1 MKFAFPILTAKGE
14 EFKDV
19 KALTALINGEKS
31 GHYLLGNHNK
41 WHGGIHISDQ
51 SAPWCKDKYP
61 VRAIAD
67 GKVVAFRMMK
77 DYLTSEFQGE
87 SLRYSNCFCL
97 VQHEYCEINAETKAK
112 NEFTFYSLYMH
123 LLPWDKYQSTEK
135 LVLKKG
141 WNARNSVPHRN
152 PNAEQQRADAALPRF
167 TLPKD
172 TELEMDSSIPSKKGS
187 VGGKEYD
194 FIKVKIKS
202 KLSNAQI
209 KEAEKAG
216 VLVSE
221 GSSVWIANSPDAV
234 TFIKPNVPTWLFDQ
248 IEAELLTNMI
258 GRSDPVLN
266 GPTGRLMAG
275 DKSVSLPAGTKL
287 QYDAHQ
293 LEFHW
298 IGDKSRKMARC
309 EYVTPSAG
317 GAAGSCGMA
326 WVCVEDEFIKVNT
339 RTPSHLGELYVL
351 PSPVPIAAGETIGY
365 LGLVETPNSLIG
377 GKQSKH
383 QVHLEVFT
391 QDPRLDD
398 VLANKAGTKGG
409 ATYAKVPADLILH
422 EKKSEGGKSKWVATK
437 DKSQEVLVES
447 PTQEKDAAKQEW
459 VRVSADKYVKKEQ
472 VELLSQHDW
481 LKIGFKKV
489 DGSASDGY
497 LDPDAPPTFF
507 TELVKSFDTDKNGEL
522 SSKEIQTALQNSG
535 NAGQLQK
542 LIVKHPS
549 EWYEKSSSSSYLWLD
564 KLMTK
569 IGLPDFDLLVDHEK
583 QRIDKLEWMQSATKL
598 KFNRMIWHF
607 NPLSILIN
615 ITVGSCYKLLWGQKV
630 TASLGGKKACEFRR
644 KTVDICA
651 ELWGENKKI
660 EYANVLM
667 ACMAVETSR
676 IFTSSVILLKPL
688 RDTNGEYI
696 YNQKG
701 KVKKTYQ
708 AISKQDIANDVSI
721 AKRNPVG
728 LIQFTGPAVQ
738 QINNVHGT
746 NITKQDLALMDEL
759 EQLDYVKKYFTSRK
773 DLINKFKGPEDI
785 YLFIFCPEGVGK
797 DDDYVL
803 YSKQDDHDY
812 GVDYYT
818 NNSSLDSNLH
828 GNEGNN
834 DQKIQKKELLSRL
847 RKLMAEGEEYIN
859 ECCCDFSKKEPSHLE
874 LSGEKWV
881 NRYPTSKNIDDLEL
895 GFSNN
900 VRKFISAIES
910 AGGQVRISATYRPVE
925 RAYLMHYCWRI
936 AKEGLAPEKVPKMKG
951 VDIDWEHKSKNGVPD
966 KQAAI
971 MAAKKMVSG
980 YNIIY
985 KPSLTS
991 RHTEK
996 KAIDMTITGVRG
1008 LFIKMNDGKF
1018 IEIKSSDDLYRVGA
1032 SYRVFKLVSDP
1043 PHWSVDGR

>member
-67 GKVVAFRMMK
+67 GKVVAFRIMK

-97 VQHEYCEINAETKAK
+97 VQHEYCEINVETKAK

-141 WNARNSVPHRN
+141 WNARNSVPHSN
-152 PNAEQQRADAALPRF
+152 PDAEPQRADAALPRF

-172 TELEMDSSIPSKKGS
+172 TELEMDSSIPPKKGS

-248 IEAELLTNMI
+248 IDAELLKDMA
-258 GRSDPVLN
+258 GRADPVLDDKS
-266 GPTGRLMAG
+266 GRLMAG
-275 DKSVSLPAGTKL
+275 SGNVSLPAGTKL

-298 IGDKSRKMARC
+298 IGDKARKMARC
-309 EYVTPSAG
+309 KYVMPS
-317 GAAGSCGMA
+317 GSDAQGNCGLA
-326 WVCVEDEFIKVNT
+326 WVCVEDEFIKAK
-339 RTPSHLGELYVL
+339 RLPPSHLDELYVL
-351 PSPVPIAAGETIGY
+351 PSPVVIAAGEAIGY
-365 LGLVETPNSLIG
+365 LGLVETPGSLIG

-398 VLANKAGTKGG
+398 VLANKAGTQGG
-409 ATYAKVPADLILH
+409 AIYAKVPADLILH
-422 EKKSEGGKSKWVATK
+422 EKKSEAGKSKWMATK
-437 DKSQEVLVES
+437 DKSKEVLVES
-447 PTQEKDAAKQEW
+447 PRLEKDAAKQEW
-459 VRVSADKYVKKEQ
+459 ICVSSDKYVKKEQ

-489 DGSASDGY
+489 DGSGTDGY

-522 SSKEIQTALQNSG
+522 SSKEIQAALQNSG
-535 NAGQLQK
+535 NAEQLQK

-583 QRIDKLEWMQSATKL
+583 QRIDKLEWMQSSSTKL
-598 KFNRMIWHF
+598 KLDRNVFHIY
-607 NPLSILIN
+607 PLSIILQSKSYDYA
-615 ITVGSCYKLLWGQKV
+615 ITVELIESLLGHKKDWFTGER
-630 TASLGGKKACEFRR
+630 GGKVFA
-644 KTVDICA
+644 
-651 ELWGENKKI
+651 
-660 EYANVLM
+660 
-667 ACMAVETSR
+667 
-676 IFTSSVILLKPL
+676 
-688 RDTNGEYI
+688 
-696 YNQKG
+696 
-701 KVKKTYQ
+701 
-708 AISKQDIANDVSI
+708 SKFKNNYPEVYRYDKLDFVSI
-721 AKRNPVG
+721 LNEKLHKYGIDGPYHKAHFLSQCLHESAHLDTTLEFGSGANYDPGKHADAEVNGNTVIGDGPKYRGRG
-728 LIQFTGPAVQ
+728 LIQLTWKNNYKRFSKYSGIDCVNDSSLVAADMANAIEASCWYWRFNGAVHKKFDAKGDVN
-738 QINNVHGT
+738 ILVDNARDNVT
-746 NITKQDLALMDEL
+746 LITLAVNGGDNGLL
-759 EQLDYVKKYFTSRK
+759 ERKKYFN
-773 DLINKFKGPEDI
+773 LIKKTWG
-785 YLFIFCPEGVGK
+785 
-797 DDDYVL
+797 
-803 YSKQDDHDY
+803 
-812 GVDYYT
+812 
-818 NNSSLDSNLH
+818 LD
-828 GNEGNN
+828 
-834 DQKIQKKELLSRL
+834 
-847 RKLMAEGEEYIN
+847 
-859 ECCCDFSKKEPSHLE
+859 
-874 LSGEKWV
+874 
-881 NRYPTSKNIDDLEL
+881 
-895 GFSNN
+895 
-900 VRKFISAIES
+900 
-910 AGGQVRISATYRPVE
+910 
-925 RAYLMHYCWRI
+925 
-936 AKEGLAPEKVPKMKG
+936 
-951 VDIDWEHKSKNGVPD
+951 
-966 KQAAI
+966 
-971 MAAKKMVSG
+971 
-980 YNIIY
+980 
-985 KPSLTS
+985 
-991 RHTEK
+991 
-996 KAIDMTITGVRG
+996 
-1008 LFIKMNDGKF
+1008 
-1018 IEIKSSDDLYRVGA
+1018 
-1032 SYRVFKLVSDP
+1032 
-1043 PHWSVDGR
+1043 

>member
-67 GKVVAFRMMK
+67 GKVVAFRIMK

-141 WNARNSVPHRN
+141 WNVRNSVPHRN

-172 TELEMDSSIPSKKGS
+172 TELEMDSSIPPKKGS

-194 FIKVKIKS
+194 FIKVTIKS
-202 KLSNAQI
+202 KLSNAQM
-209 KEAEKAG
+209 KDAEKAG

-234 TFIKPNVPTWLFDQ
+234 TYIKPNLPTWLYDQ
-248 IEAELLTNMI
+248 IDAELLTNMA
-258 GRSDPVLN
+258 GRADPISDDKS
-266 GPTGRLMAG
+266 GRLMAG
-275 DKSVSLPAGTKL
+275 NKSVSLPAGTKL

-298 IGDKSRKMARC
+298 IGDKARKMARC
-309 EYVTPSAG
+309 KYVMPSG
-317 GAAGSCGMA
+317 DGVPGSCGIA

-351 PSPVPIAAGETIGY
+351 PSPVSIAAGETIGY
-365 LGLVETPNSLIG
+365 LGLVETPGSLIG

-447 PTQEKDAAKQEW
+447 PKQEKDAAKQEW
-459 VRVSADKYVKKEQ
+459 VCVSADKYVKKEQ

-481 LKIGFKKV
+481 LKVGFKKV
-489 DGSASDGY
+489 DGSGSDGY
-497 LDPDAPPTFF
+497 LDPDSPSTFF

-522 SSKEIQTALQNSG
+522 SSKEIQVALQNSG

-549 EWYEKSSSSSYLWLD
+549 EWYEKSSASSYLWLD

-583 QRIDKLEWMQSATKL
+583 QRIDKLEWMQSAAKL
-598 KFNRMIWHF
+598 KFRKHVWHLH
-607 NPLSILIN
+607 PLAIIQNKIRSQRYRWAHTSFANFLASVESN
-615 ITVGSCYKLLWGQKV
+615 NDYSAYNKTTPKLKSFYKTDLTSLTLNELMQKQKEREV
-630 TASLGGKKACEFRR
+630 FAAGRYQIIPNTLKDAIMYLSL
-644 KTVDICA
+644 DISLKFD
-651 ELWGENKKI
+651 E
-660 EYANVLM
+660 
-667 ACMAVETSR
+667 ETQDR
-676 IFTSSVILLKPL
+676 IF
-688 RDTNGEYI
+688 DEYI
-696 YNQKG
+696 IRVKRKKFIDYLEGSGSVEDAIYAWSMEFASAGVRKG
-701 KVKKTYQ
+701 KE
-708 AISKQDIANDVSI
+708 IS
-721 AKRNPVG
+721 P
-728 LIQFTGPAVQ
+728 
-738 QINNVHGT
+738 
-746 NITKQDLALMDEL
+746 
-759 EQLDYVKKYFTSRK
+759 
-773 DLINKFKGPEDI
+773 
-785 YLFIFCPEGVGK
+785 
-797 DDDYVL
+797 
-803 YSKQDDHDY
+803 
-812 GVDYYT
+812 
-818 NNSSLDSNLH
+818 
-828 GNEGNN
+828 
-834 DQKIQKKELLSRL
+834 
-847 RKLMAEGEEYIN
+847 KLMRDENGKIMRDKDGKPIKKRRFARFEGESYY
-859 ECCCDFSKKEPSHLE
+859 
-874 LSGEKWV
+874 SG
-881 NRYPTSKNIDDLEL
+881 DGL
-895 GFSNN
+895 N
-900 VRKFISAIES
+900 VAHI
-910 AGGQVRISATYRPVE
+910 
-925 RAYLMHYCWRI
+925 M
-936 AKEGLAPEKVPKMKG
+936 
-951 VDIDWEHKSKNGVPD
+951 PD
-966 KQAAI
+966 K
-971 MAAKKMVSG
+971 MVEVLEESK
-980 YNIIY
+980 Y
-985 KPSLTS
+985 
-991 RHTEK
+991 E
-996 KAIDMTITGVRG
+996 MQ
-1008 LFIKMNDGKF
+1008 
-1018 IEIKSSDDLYRVGA
+1018 
-1032 SYRVFKLVSDP
+1032 
-1043 PHWSVDGR
+1043 